1 MKPLFL
7 QTEDAVRI
15 LTYAVRMQ
23 LIIIFITDSSANY
36 VLDSMKCQDTLTKK
50 MFLSP
55 STAQYSSKIFNT
67 ATSILVPELY
77 QLYKII
83 FNKRK

>member
-7 QTEDAVRI
+7 QTEDAVKI

-36 VLDSMKCQDTLTKK
+36 VFDSLKCQDK